1 MLFSN
6 TVATRSSFTYHPTTE
21 LKYNVIFNNC
31 SNTLC
36 YTYSNNTVYK
46 PHSAKGLVGTISS
59 SSLAR
64 RNRI

>member
-6 TVATRSSFTYHPTTE
+6 SVAARSSFTYSPTTM
-21 LKYNVIFNNC
+21 LDYHAIFNNC

-64 RNRI
+64 RHRI

>member
-1 MLFSN
+1 MLFSI
-6 TVATRSSFTYHPTTE
+6 TVATRSNYMNHPVVDLE
-21 LKYNVIFNNC
+21 YNKIFNNC

-36 YTYSNNTVYK
+36 YTYSNNTIYK

>member
-1 MLFSN
+1 MLYKT
-6 TVATRSSFTYHPTTE
+6 TVATRSNYWYHPVVE
-21 LKYNVIFNNC
+21 LDYNRKFNNC

-36 YTYSNNTVYK
+36 YTYSNNTIYK

-64 RNRI
+64 RYRI